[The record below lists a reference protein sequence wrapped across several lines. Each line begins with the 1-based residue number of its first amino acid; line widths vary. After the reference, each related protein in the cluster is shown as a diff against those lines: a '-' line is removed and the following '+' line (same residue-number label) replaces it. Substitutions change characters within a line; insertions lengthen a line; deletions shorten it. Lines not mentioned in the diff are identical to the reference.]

1 LAAERGAR
9 GGGGTHDELGELT
22 YDVRLGLSG
31 DKPALA
37 RHEAASRVARVLLA
51 ALDQRRVDGA
61 GAEQRVTGLLLEAG
75 RERPPPP
82 APRPHGGDRVDAEIR
97 PRAVCRPSRHLDLV
111 RREPLVGDAD
121 ALVGRLADDRGIG
134 VPLRDE
140 PLGADGA
147 VLLVDDARDEDV
159 AGKTLLT
166 RPRGRDER
174 RRDGPLHV
182 VGAAAVQATTFAA
195 A

>member
-1 LAAERGAR
+1 RPERDAVETLRAGRRGDEYGERVVGGDLERLAAERGAR

-75 RERPPPP
+75 RELPQ
-82 APRPHGGDRVDAEIR
+82 PREHGPHGGDRVDAEIR

-111 RREPLVGDAD
+111 RREPLVGDA
-121 ALVGRLADDRGIG
+121 
-134 VPLRDE
+134 
-140 PLGADGA
+140 
-147 VLLVDDARDEDV
+147 
-159 AGKTLLT
+159 
-166 RPRGRDER
+166 
-174 RRDGPLHV
+174 
-182 VGAAAVQATTFAA
+182 
-195 A
+195 